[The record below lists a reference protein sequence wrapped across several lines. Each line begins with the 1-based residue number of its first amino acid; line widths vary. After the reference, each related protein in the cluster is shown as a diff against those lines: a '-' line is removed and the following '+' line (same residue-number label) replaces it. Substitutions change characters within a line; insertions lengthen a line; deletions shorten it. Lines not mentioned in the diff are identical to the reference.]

1 MVLVWSE
8 DIFPSILALVCVG
21 LPIQPHRI
29 HGTGIFTY
37 IYHQKTTIHVG
48 KNIPVPWIRNGNR
61 STIYRAFEYPT
72 SDHPPSKMDKLL
84 LSKLDWNLPPKEQ
97 RIHEIAAYVGL
108 GFCSL
113 MHGSP
118 KYNWDKMFPF
128 CLDQQDYNR
137 FSVFFAWAIWRTC
150 SPWVFFLWSQ
160 KAYQTRQ
167 PCQACHGGWDLVK
180 ISYTPQAPCV
190 YSTKGPMCFF
200 LKLSWEPKVPPPQG
214 HPPPRNKALI
224 RPF

>member
-150 SPWVFFLWSQ
+150 SPWVFFSDHKKPTKLGN
-160 KAYQTRQ
+160 R
-167 PCQACHGGWDLVK
+167 VK
-180 ISYTPQAPCV
+180 RVTEVEIWWRFPILHKRHVFTAP
-190 YSTKGPMCFF
+190 KGQCFF
-200 LKLSWEPKVPPPQG
+200 FSNYHGNLRYPPPRP
-214 HPPPRNKALI
+214 PPPRNKALI